1 MPRSQSVSD
10 QRVRRVTQGS
20 AAEFAQGRASAN
32 CGPAADCGQNPQ
44 RPRGVPT
51 RDSSLPKW
59 PGQYRAGRVNAELV
73 ACILHRVQRYAGD
86 ARSVR

>member
-44 RPRGVPT
+44 T
-51 RDSSLPKW
+51 R
-59 PGQYRAGRVNAELV
+59 RRVFT
-73 ACILHRVQRYAGD
+73 
-86 ARSVR
+86 